1 MVALPRP
8 ETDPVPEIYSDPHP
22 TPPDAPRGGSPDDRR
37 DTTENLTR
45 VPDRTPSDR
54 RDRPGSVTLIAG
66 LGIVFGLVY
75 LIGVPLGTFFGSMAS
90 DFPTP
95 SEVDA
100 GRDRAAVAGNNGTG
114 KAGGAGGAGGAGSGS
129 VEGSPD
135 TNPQDGIASVDR
147 TGDATSPARTESD
160 VTGRTDERA
169 TTGAF
174 TLGATIFG
182 MLMGS
187 AALMGGYGS
196 LKLLPIARNAM
207 NIWAAATIGFV
218 VVGAIAAYF
227 SATTTLTVV
236 VATAVLVAT
245 LAYASAVLYVY
256 SRPGVKAAF
265 GGTGA

>member
-1 MVALPRP
+1 MVTLPRP
-8 ETDPVPEIYSDPHP
+8 ETDPCPKSIPTPDP
-22 TPPDAPRGGSPDDRR
+22 TPPDAPRGGSPGDRR
-37 DTTENLTR
+37 DTTDGLTR

-100 GRDRAAVAGNNGTG
+100 GRDRAAVAGNNG
-114 KAGGAGGAGGAGSGS
+114 AGGADGAGSGS

-160 VTGRTDERA
+160 ITGRTDERA

-218 VVGAIAAYF
+218 IVGAIAAYF